1 MHHLLKLQRSI
12 SISGNYKL
20 HYLFNKEPLENWLDN
35 TQNIIDINYS
45 TQQNKT
51 TYFSKESTKHMGVCL
66 HLQHSV
72 STKSKSYLQSYVLWR
87 PGVWW
92 TYD

>member
-1 MHHLLKLQRSI
+1 MHHLLKQRTI
-12 SISGNYKL
+12 SISGNYKH

-45 TQQNKT
+45 IQQNKT

-66 HLQHSV
+66 HLQHSI